1 MKMMT
6 NGYIKVTIIQ
16 TSMTLMYV
24 DSGIELNT
32 EMKREAKVISVVE
45 FTAIIP
51 ENISILSN
59 MIWDNWKKILTD
71 LTNA

>member
-1 MKMMT
+1 
-6 NGYIKVTIIQ
+6 
-16 TSMTLMYV
+16 MYV

-59 MIWDNWKKILTD
+59 MIWDNWKKILMD